1 MNHPGTKTNP
11 QSETGMLIRRPPAEV
26 FEAFVDPGMTSNFWF
41 SRGSDRLEVGRE
53 VRWDWEMYDISV
65 PVTVR
70 IVEPSTR
77 IVIGWPGYSGPTSVE
92 WTFDDRGDGTT
103 FVTIQETGFASTG
116 DELVEEVADS
126 TQGFTIVL
134 AGLKAYLEHGIRLG
148 LVGDRYPDGRQ

>member
-1 MNHPGTKTNP
+1 
-11 QSETGMLIRRPPAEV
+11 MLIRRPPAEV

-65 PVTVR
+65 PVTAR
-70 IVEPSTR
+70 IVEPNTR
-77 IVIGWPGYSGPTSVE
+77 IVIDWPGYSGPTSVE

-116 DELVEEVADS
+116 DELVKEVADS

-134 AGLKAYLEHGIRLG
+134 AGLKAYLEHAIRLG
-148 LVGDRYPDGRQ
+148 LVADRYPDGRQ